1 MVIKIEDITIIEK
14 FFGSLMLKFIFIV
27 CLINESND
35 IDELQSSLLIHEQ
48 KSNRQKM
55 KEQVLRVSFNNHF
68 FLPYKEV
75 VKEEEGEHVTIIIDS
90 LIRNLQIISLP
101 ILK

>member
-14 FFGSLMLKFIFIV
+14 IFGSLTLKFIFIV
-27 CLINESND
+27 YLINESND

-55 KEQVLRVSFNNHF
+55 KEQALRVSFNNHLF
-68 FLPYKEV
+68 YLTKMWSRKRKEN
-75 VKEEEGEHVTIIIDS
+75 
-90 LIRNLQIISLP
+90 RQQ
-101 ILK
+101 

>member
-14 FFGSLMLKFIFIV
+14 IFGSLTLKFIFIV

-35 IDELQSSLLIHEQ
+35 IDKLQSSLLIHEQ

-55 KEQVLRVSFNNHF
+55 KEQAL
-68 FLPYKEV
+68 
-75 VKEEEGEHVTIIIDS
+75 
-90 LIRNLQIISLP
+90 
-101 ILK
+101 

>member
-1 MVIKIEDITIIEK
+1 MVIKIDDITIIEK

-48 KSNRQKM
+48 KLNRQKM

-68 FLPYKEV
+68 FFTL
-75 VKEEEGEHVTIIIDS
+75 
-90 LIRNLQIISLP
+90 
-101 ILK
+101 

>member
-1 MVIKIEDITIIEK
+1 
-14 FFGSLMLKFIFIV
+14 V

-75 VKEEEGEHVTIIIDS
+75 VKEEEGEHVTTIIDS

>member
-68 FLPYKEV
+68 FFTL
-75 VKEEEGEHVTIIIDS
+75 
-90 LIRNLQIISLP
+90 
-101 ILK
+101 

>member
-14 FFGSLMLKFIFIV
+14 IFGSLTLKFIFIV
-27 CLINESND
+27 YLINESND

-55 KEQVLRVSFNNHF
+55 KEQALRVSFNNYYF
-68 FLPYKEV
+68 F
-75 VKEEEGEHVTIIIDS
+75 T
-90 LIRNLQIISLP
+90 LQRGGQGRGRRTGNNNYRFTH
-101 ILK
+101 

>member
-14 FFGSLMLKFIFIV
+14 IFGSLTLKFIFIV
-27 CLINESND
+27 YLINESND

-55 KEQVLRVSFNNHF
+55 KEQALRVSFNNYF

-75 VKEEEGEHVTIIIDS
+75 VKEEEGEQVTIIIDS
-90 LIRNLQIISLP
+90 RIRNLQIISLP

>member
-14 FFGSLMLKFIFIV
+14 IFGSLTLKFIFIV
-27 CLINESND
+27 YLINESND

-55 KEQVLRVSFNNHF
+55 KEQALRVSFNNYF
-68 FLPYKEV
+68 FYLTKRWSRKRKEN
-75 VKEEEGEHVTIIIDS
+75 
-90 LIRNLQIISLP
+90 R
-101 ILK
+101 